1 MDYTNCVFAS
11 EANMRDEVKREA
23 LALKLGIDKPDPE
36 KPLLLVILEKSKW
49 YAKCYILNK
58 YYFSSIINQ

>member
-11 EANMRDEVKREA
+11 EANHRDEVKREA

-36 KPLLLVILEKSKW
+36 KPLLLTVIERSK
-49 YAKCYILNK
+49 
-58 YYFSSIINQ
+58 